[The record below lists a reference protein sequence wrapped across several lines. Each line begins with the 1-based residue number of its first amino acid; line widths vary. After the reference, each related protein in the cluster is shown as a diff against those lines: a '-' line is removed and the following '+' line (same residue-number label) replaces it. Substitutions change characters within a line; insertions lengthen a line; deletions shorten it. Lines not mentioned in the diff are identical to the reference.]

1 MNKFTYVKP
10 TICVDEVKF
19 CKEGKFFYVKY
30 KDSGFFIMAKY
41 SFDEVLFGL
50 EKKGFE
56 RSLVQLQD
64 PIKLLKEAKE
74 KYERKQLNSI
84 D

>member
-50 EKKGFE
+50 EK
-56 RSLVQLQD
+56 
-64 PIKLLKEAKE
+64 I
-74 KYERKQLNSI
+74 
-84 D
+84 

>member
-1 MNKFTYVKP
+1 KQRGKMSKFTYVKP
-10 TICVDEVKF
+10 TICVNEVKF

-50 EKKGFE
+50 EKQGFDIINADG
-56 RSLVQLQD
+56 SLYD
-64 PIKLLKEAKE
+64 IKLGA
-74 KYERKQLNSI
+74 
-84 D
+84 

>member
-1 MNKFTYVKP
+1 MSKFTYVKP

-50 EKKGFE
+50 EKQGFDIINADG
-56 RSLVQLQD
+56 SLYD
-64 PIKLLKEAKE
+64 IKLGA
-74 KYERKQLNSI
+74 
-84 D
+84 